1 MSRRL
6 DRVNELLRR
15 EIGNVIQKDYEWHG
29 KLVTVAE
36 VEVTQD
42 LKEGKVWTSVLGGDA
57 TPVIEKLNREH
68 GHIQSKVMK
77 RVVLK
82 STPVL
87 RFLHDATADEQQG
100 RGPQVHRIHQNHR
113 HGNEP
118 EEKEQQALGVQ
129 QPPALDVFKETHVV
143 AMLAARSLQHHA
155 DFRHGHVVFLQHP

>member
-36 VEVTQD
+36 VEITQD

-57 TPVIEKLNREH
+57 GPVIDKLNRDH
-68 GHIQSKVMK
+68 GSIQGKVMK

-87 RFLHDATADEQQG
+87 RFHHDSSAI
-100 RGPQVHRIHQNHR
+100 RGVGIVNLLEEVDKLPKAPEA
-113 HGNEP
+113 EP
-118 EEKEQQALGVQ
+118 E
-129 QPPALDVFKETHVV
+129 
-143 AMLAARSLQHHA
+143 
-155 DFRHGHVVFLQHP
+155 

>member
-29 KLVTVAE
+29 KLVTISD

-42 LKEGKVWTSVLGGDA
+42 LKEAKVWTSVLGGEA
-57 TPVIEKLNREH
+57 APVIEKLNREH
-68 GHIQSKVMK
+68 GSIQSKVMK

-87 RFLHDATADEQQG
+87 HFRHDASAIRGVDIVNLLDDVEKLPKAADATDE
-100 RGPQVHRIHQNHR
+100 
-113 HGNEP
+113 
-118 EEKEQQALGVQ
+118 
-129 QPPALDVFKETHVV
+129 
-143 AMLAARSLQHHA
+143 
-155 DFRHGHVVFLQHP
+155 

>member
-29 KLVTVAE
+29 KLVTISD

-42 LKEGKVWTSVLGGDA
+42 LKEAKVWTSVLGGEA
-57 TPVIEKLNREH
+57 APVIEKLNREH
-68 GHIQSKVMK
+68 GSIQSKVMK

-87 RFLHDATADEQQG
+87 HFRHDASAVRGVGIVNLLDDVEKLPKAADATDE
-100 RGPQVHRIHQNHR
+100 
-113 HGNEP
+113 
-118 EEKEQQALGVQ
+118 
-129 QPPALDVFKETHVV
+129 
-143 AMLAARSLQHHA
+143 
-155 DFRHGHVVFLQHP
+155 

>member
-57 TPVIEKLNREH
+57 GPVIDRLNRDH
-68 GHIQSKVMK
+68 GAIQGKVMK

-87 RFLHDATADEQQG
+87 RFHHDASAV
-100 RGPQVHRIHQNHR
+100 RGVEIVNLLEEVDKLPKAPE
-113 HGNEP
+113 EP
-118 EEKEQQALGVQ
+118 EAEA
-129 QPPALDVFKETHVV
+129 P
-143 AMLAARSLQHHA
+143 
-155 DFRHGHVVFLQHP
+155 

>member
-15 EIGNVIQKDYEWHG
+15 EIGAVLQKDYEW
-29 KLVTVAE
+29 KNLLVTVSE

-57 TPVIEKLNREH
+57 GPVISRLNKEH
-68 GHIQSKVMK
+68 GSIQAKVMK

-87 RFLHDATADEQQG
+87 RFQHDSSAS
-100 RGPQVHRIHQNHR
+100 RGVTIVNLL
-113 HGNEP
+113 
-118 EEKEQQALGVQ
+118 EEVEKLPKAPVE
-129 QPPALDVFKETHVV
+129 D
-143 AMLAARSLQHHA
+143 
-155 DFRHGHVVFLQHP
+155 

>member
-29 KLVTVAE
+29 KLVTVSE

-57 TPVIEKLNREH
+57 APVIEKLNREH
-68 GHIQSKVMK
+68 GSIQSKVMK

-87 RFLHDATADEQQG
+87 RFYHDASAVRGVGLVNLLDEVEKL
-100 RGPQVHRIHQNHR
+100 PKAPEV
-113 HGNEP
+113 EP
-118 EEKEQQALGVQ
+118 EA
-129 QPPALDVFKETHVV
+129 P
-143 AMLAARSLQHHA
+143 
-155 DFRHGHVVFLQHP
+155 

>member
-29 KLVTVAE
+29 KLVTISE

-42 LKEGKVWTSVLGGDA
+42 LKEGKVWTSVLGGDSG
-57 TPVIEKLNREH
+57 PVIDKLNRDH
-68 GHIQSKVMK
+68 GSIQSKVMK

-87 RFLHDATADEQQG
+87 RFHSDHSAA
-100 RGPQVHRIHQNHR
+100 RGVGIVNLLEEVDKLPKA
-113 HGNEP
+113 P
-118 EEKEQQALGVQ
+118 EEDPE
-129 QPPALDVFKETHVV
+129 P
-143 AMLAARSLQHHA
+143 
-155 DFRHGHVVFLQHP
+155 